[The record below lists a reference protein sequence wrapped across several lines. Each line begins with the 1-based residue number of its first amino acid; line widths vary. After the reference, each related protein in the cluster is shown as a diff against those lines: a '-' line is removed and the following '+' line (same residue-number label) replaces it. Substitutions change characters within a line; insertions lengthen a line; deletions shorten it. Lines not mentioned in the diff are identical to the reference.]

1 MSSAQWLSTLGPMA
15 EVVAELNPTFERKHK
30 LDGRNIGVLLGDLTE
45 VHEAMRMADALEDLP
60 QMREA
65 EWDDAAT
72 AALKAHFLKGRR
84 RIAHFLAAATT
95 WQPGQ
100 ARRPSPM
107 PRPDRYF
114 IFIRD
119 NDLIVEGRYGDSQRA
134 RIAQASWS
142 RFYNARMNELKTEVD
157 QLRAEIGPIVQKLGP
172 AGRQL
177 EHLDHALH
185 QSILS
190 RSESQLDR
198 LGVHLLRQFKP
209 LFIEATGA
217 LSKKPEPEEVLPWF
231 EPDGWATQYGEL
243 VMRYLRTTLQFRLQ
257 PLRAL
262 VEAACHLQ
270 APPRLRREEKE
281 PTS

>member
-15 EVVAELNPTFERKHK
+15 EVVAELNPKFERKHK

-45 VHEAMRMADALEDLP
+45 VHDAMRVADALEDLP
-60 QMREA
+60 QLEQT
-65 EWDDAAT
+65 EWDTT
-72 AALKAHFLKGRR
+72 AGTALKAHFLKGRR

-100 ARRPSPM
+100 ARRPSPL

-119 NDLIVEGRYGDSQRA
+119 NDLIKEGRYSDAHRA
-134 RIAQASWS
+134 RIAQAPWT
-142 RFYNARMNELKTEVD
+142 RFYNARMDEIKTEVD
-157 QLRAEIGPIVQKLGP
+157 DLRAEIGPIVQKLGL
-172 AGRQL
+172 AGKQL
-177 EHLDHALH
+177 EYLDTTLH

-198 LGVHLLRQFKP
+198 LGTHLLRQFIP
-209 LFIEATGA
+209 QYVEATNA
-217 LSKKPEPEEVLPWF
+217 LADKPEPEDIDHWF
-231 EPDGWATQYGEL
+231 EADGWATQYGEL
-243 VMRYLRTTLQFRLQ
+243 VMRYLRTVLQFRIQ

-270 APPRLRREEKE
+270 APPHPDGQAKD

>member
-1 MSSAQWLSTLGPMA
+1 MSSAQWLSSLGPMA
-15 EVVAELNPTFERKHK
+15 EVVAELNPKFERKHK

-60 QMREA
+60 TMRDA
-65 EWDDAAT
+65 EWDHDASSM
-72 AALKAHFLKGRR
+72 LKAHFLKGRR

-119 NDLIVEGRYGDSQRA
+119 NDLIREGRYGDSQRA
-134 RIAQASWS
+134 RIAQAPWS
-142 RFYNARMNELKTEVD
+142 RFYNARMDELKTDVD
-157 QLRAEIGPIVQKLGP
+157 LLRSELGPIVSKLGP
-172 AGRQL
+172 AGKKL
-177 EHLDHALH
+177 EHLDDTLH
-185 QSILS
+185 KSILS

-198 LGVHLLRQFKP
+198 LGIHLLRQFKP
-209 LFIEATGA
+209 LFLEATGA
-217 LSKKPEPEEVLPWF
+217 LKDKPEPEDILSWF
-231 EPDGWATQYGEL
+231 APEGWATQYGEL

-270 APPRLRREEKE
+270 APRQHGEEDE
-281 PTS
+281 ELSL